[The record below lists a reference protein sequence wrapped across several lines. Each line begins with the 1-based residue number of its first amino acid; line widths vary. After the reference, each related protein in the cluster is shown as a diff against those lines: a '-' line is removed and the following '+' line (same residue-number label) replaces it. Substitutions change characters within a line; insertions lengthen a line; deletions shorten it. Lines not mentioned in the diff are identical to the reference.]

1 MRFSGDL
8 LMRRWRNLKINTAV
22 YEVTWICSTG
32 PSLEAVIRLSSIPCP
47 FCTGRYSMTFSRPP
61 RGLEGVTRCWLAD
74 KPAGSRP
81 SEVGLQQ
88 SETRHVEGEHGRL
101 SNCRNE
107 PDWLLRGRWW
117 LLWCC
122 WWWSCCC
129 RDCCC
134 SMTAAGSTV
143 AVLASEETKAIVE
156 VVQSLHAALL
166 FFFLMRQT
174 QKTFLWFS
182 TTTQQTTRYQVCS
195 LIKTMNH
202 QVKRWNRSSPVKK
215 TEICRAASQ
224 NLMPFKKTLFLIF
237 WLGVFLLLK
246 LEKAFW
252 QKLPPK
258 GSFRFNIK
266 AGSYIGK
273 IFYGQRRVF
282 GRKKDFLS
290 PKFRLTWTWPP
301 KSPKIEGESF
311 HSDLRSCE
319 LQ

>member
-8 LMRRWRNLKINTAV
+8 LMLRRWRNLKINTAV

-61 RGLEGVTRCWLAD
+61 RGLEGVTRWLAG
-74 KPAGSRP
+74 KAGSRP

-122 WWWSCCC
+122 WWSCCC

-134 SMTAAGSTV
+134 SMTAAATAGSTV

-182 TTTQQTTRYQVCS
+182 TTTQQTT
-195 LIKTMNH
+195 
-202 QVKRWNRSSPVKK
+202 
-215 TEICRAASQ
+215 
-224 NLMPFKKTLFLIF
+224 
-237 WLGVFLLLK
+237 
-246 LEKAFW
+246 
-252 QKLPPK
+252 
-258 GSFRFNIK
+258 
-266 AGSYIGK
+266 
-273 IFYGQRRVF
+273 
-282 GRKKDFLS
+282 
-290 PKFRLTWTWPP
+290 
-301 KSPKIEGESF
+301 
-311 HSDLRSCE
+311 
-319 LQ
+319 

>member
-1 MRFSGDL
+1 MKLLLPRLLLLHDSSRLYRSSACFGGD
-8 LMRRWRNLKINTAV
+8 K
-22 YEVTWICSTG
+22 G
-32 PSLEAVIRLSSIPCP
+32 
-47 FCTGRYSMTFSRPP
+47 
-61 RGLEGVTRCWLAD
+61 
-74 KPAGSRP
+74 
-81 SEVGLQQ
+81 
-88 SETRHVEGEHGRL
+88 
-101 SNCRNE
+101 NCR
-107 PDWLLRGRWW
+107 GSSKS
-117 LLWCC
+117 
-122 WWWSCCC
+122 SC
-129 RDCCC
+129 
-134 SMTAAGSTV
+134 SS
-143 AVLASEETKAIVE
+143 
-156 VVQSLHAALL
+156 ALL
-166 FFFLMRQT
+166 LSDAANT
-174 QKTFLWFS
+174 EDFS
-182 TTTQQTTRYQVCS
+182 LILYNNPADYQIYQVCS

-215 TEICRAASQ
+215 TEICKTASQ